1 MDYKAAFYRPG
12 WETPIVVDYN
22 KPSFLSWLLG
32 FRGERKHCVMRR
44 QGKCPGLDHCHD
56 CAWSPLEK

>member
-1 MDYKAAFYRPG
+1 MDHKTLSFRPG
-12 WETPIVVDYN
+12 WETPILVDYS

-32 FRGERKHCVMRR
+32 FRGERQHCVMRR

-56 CAWSPLEK
+56 CAWSSLEK

>member
-1 MDYKAAFYRPG
+1 MTKAPKFQPG
-12 WETPIVVDYN
+12 WCTPLVIDYR

-32 FRGERKHCVMRR
+32 FKGEREHCTMRR

-56 CAWSPLEK
+56 CAWSDQETR